1 MSEVLLSQLA
11 HVEIISPKP
20 EESVRW
26 FVDVLGLE
34 LTTQQGQSAYLRGWG
49 EWLHSSLIVTEG
61 PAPALGH
68 IGWRPYGPGDVEAA
82 AARTALVTPRRS
94 RVASIRTSP
103 KAGWRIRS
111 ATADRSASAR
121 RWAISTKSS

>member
-11 HVEIISPKP
+11 HVEITSPKP

-34 LTTQQGQSAYLRGWG
+34 QTTQEGQSAYLRGWG

-61 PAPALGH
+61 PAPALAH
-68 IGWRPYGPGDVEAA
+68 IGWRTYGPGGCGHDRAA
-82 AARTALVTPRRS
+82 HRPR
-94 RVASIRTSP
+94 
-103 KAGWRIRS
+103 
-111 ATADRSASAR
+111 AR
-121 RWAISTKSS
+121 RGLGG

>member
-11 HVEIISPKP
+11 HVEIVSPTP

-61 PAPALGH
+61 PAPALGQH
-68 IGWRPYGPGDVEAA
+68 RLAHLRP
-82 AARTALVTPRRS
+82 R
-94 RVASIRTSP
+94 
-103 KAGWRIRS
+103 
-111 ATADRSASAR
+111 
-121 RWAISTKSS
+121 